1 MKPDSTARTLSSTP
15 PSPQAGPPQPQQS
28 KPPAGPPLPGR
39 YKRYATWMIFI
50 VALVACSIHTDAT
63 PYQLIVGLP
72 EMGKLLG
79 EMFPPDWSY
88 LPTIWK
94 PMLETIQIA
103 IVGTTLGALLAIPV
117 ALLCAYNV
125 MPRKLISLPMRTI
138 LNLVRTVPDL
148 LFASIF
154 VAVFGIG
161 PFAGMLALLFF
172 SFGIIAKLTFEAIEA
187 IDPGPLEA
195 MTAVGASRI
204 QVIAFGVVPQ
214 ALPYFVSYLLY
225 TFEVNV
231 RAASVLGLVGA
242 GGIGLLLDRSLGL
255 FRYDRAS
262 IIILLTL
269 VIVLAIDYGSNML
282 RRKLL

>member
-1 MKPDSTARTLSSTP
+1 MKAAAIEA
-15 PSPQAGPPQPQQS
+15 PQ
-28 KPPAGPPLPGR
+28 R
-39 YKRYATWMIFI
+39 YKRYLTWIFFVVLI
-50 VALVACSIHTDAT
+50 VVCAIQTEVT

-72 EMGKLLG
+72 QMGTLLAEMV
-79 EMFPPDWSY
+79 PPDWSY

-94 PMLETIQIA
+94 PMVETIQIA
-103 IVGTTLGALLAIPV
+103 LVGTMLGGILAIPF

-125 MPRKLISLPMRTI
+125 MPNRAVSVPVRLI

-148 LFASIF
+148 LFAAIF
-154 VAVFGIG
+154 VAIFGIG
-161 PFAGMLALLFF
+161 PFAGMLAIMFF
-172 SFGIIAKLTFEAIEA
+172 SFGLIAKLTFEAIES

-195 MTAVGASRI
+195 MTAVGANKI
-204 QVIAFGVVPQ
+204 QLIMFGVLPQ
-214 ALPYFVSYLLY
+214 AMPHYMSYLLY
-225 TFEVNV
+225 AFEVNV

-255 FRYDRAS
+255 FRYDRAA

-269 VIVLAIDYGSNML
+269 VIVLVIDYGSTIL

>member
-1 MKPDSTARTLSSTP
+1 MKAATIEA
-15 PSPQAGPPQPQQS
+15 PQ
-28 KPPAGPPLPGR
+28 R
-39 YKRYATWMIFI
+39 YKRYLTWIFFVVLI
-50 VALVACSIHTDAT
+50 VVCAIQTDVT

-72 EMGKLLG
+72 QMGTLLAEMV
-79 EMFPPDWSY
+79 PPDWSY

-94 PMLETIQIA
+94 PMVETIQIA
-103 IVGTTLGALLAIPV
+103 LVGTMLGGILAIPF

-125 MPRKLISLPMRTI
+125 MPNRTVSVPVRLI

-148 LFASIF
+148 LFAAIF
-154 VAVFGIG
+154 VAIFGIG
-161 PFAGMLALLFF
+161 PFAGMLAIMFF
-172 SFGIIAKLTFEAIEA
+172 SFGLIAKLTFEAIES

-195 MTAVGASRI
+195 MTAVGANKI
-204 QVIAFGVVPQ
+204 QLIVFGVLPQ
-214 ALPYFVSYLLY
+214 AMPHYMSYLLY
-225 TFEVNV
+225 AFEVNV

-255 FRYDRAS
+255 FRYDRAA

-269 VIVLAIDYGSNML
+269 VIVLVIDYGSTVL

>member
-1 MKPDSTARTLSSTP
+1 MKPDSTAQPLSSTQ
-15 PSPQAGPPQPQQS
+15 PSPHAGPPLPS

-50 VALVACSIHTDAT
+50 VVLVACSIHTDAT

-103 IVGTTLGALLAIPV
+103 IVGTTLGAILAIPV

-138 LNLVRTVPDL
+138 LNLVRTIPDL

-269 VIVLAIDYGSNML
+269 VIVLAIDYGSNLL